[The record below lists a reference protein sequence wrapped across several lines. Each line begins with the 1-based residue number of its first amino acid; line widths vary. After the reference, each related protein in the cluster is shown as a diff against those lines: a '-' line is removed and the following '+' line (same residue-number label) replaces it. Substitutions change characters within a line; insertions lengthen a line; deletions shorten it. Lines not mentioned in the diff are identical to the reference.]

1 MWKILNCRCS
11 VWSLN
16 HLYRIP
22 PFKLWR
28 EVGGHLG
35 KWHRQEKGEET
46 FGFSPLSFAFM
57 DYILHMSFHIRKQG
71 ITLDMPIAAIA
82 CNKLFVHLV
91 RHCFRPKCF
100 YLYK

>member
-1 MWKILNCRCS
+1 MFGVVS
-11 VWSLN
+11 Q
-16 HLYRIP
+16 P
-22 PFKLWR
+22 PFKITTESVR
-28 EVGGHLG
+28 SQVGCARLRTVTRN
-35 KWHRQEKGEET
+35 KKGEET

-71 ITLDMPIAAIA
+71 RTLDMPIAAIA

-100 YLYK
+100 YL